1 MLVLQS
7 TETFLRDDDDR
18 KPYYEQEFLQR
29 K

>member
-1 MLVLQS
+1 VLQS

-18 KPYYEQEFLQR
+18 KPYYKQEFLQR